1 MHNTTVLFYSR
12 PTMEELWWILKGK
25 SQLKI
30 KFHWLMNWSERTQLW
45 VFVVVVIN
53 NLRPFQKLVHFVIFA
68 GLREKMYQH
77 WKSRPNLKLQYK
89 VQFAVDILTF
99 KTKFYIKLKLAFYF
113 VSVINALNHDSVVI
127 YPFKKIN
134 KICFSLL
141 VSSPSPLVSEIYL
154 FHFLRKMCRH

>member
-1 MHNTTVLFYSR
+1 MIPFHRIWKCANIDLQKLQFRNNRSIFLNMHNTTVLFYSR
-12 PTMEELWWILKGK
+12 PTMEELWCIWKGK

-77 WKSRPNLKLQYK
+77 WKSRPSLKLQYK

-99 KTKFYIKLKLAFYF
+99 KTKFYIKLKLAF
-113 VSVINALNHDSVVI
+113 LL
-127 YPFKKIN
+127 
-134 KICFSLL
+134 CFSHKCTKSWLCCNL
-141 VSSPSPLVSEIYL
+141 SI
-154 FHFLRKMCRH
+154 